1 MSKINNDINN
11 NEVKGKNEKDIDLND
26 WEELGYQK
34 KESNDLDLDL
44 DYDVEDTFEELKIDE
59 NYIDN
64 EIKKINK

>member
-11 NEVKGKNEKDIDLND
+11 NEVKGKNEKDIDLSD

>member
-64 EIKKINK
+64 KIKKITK

>member
-44 DYDVEDTFEELKIDE
+44 HYDVEDTFEELKIDE
-59 NYIDN
+59 NYIYN